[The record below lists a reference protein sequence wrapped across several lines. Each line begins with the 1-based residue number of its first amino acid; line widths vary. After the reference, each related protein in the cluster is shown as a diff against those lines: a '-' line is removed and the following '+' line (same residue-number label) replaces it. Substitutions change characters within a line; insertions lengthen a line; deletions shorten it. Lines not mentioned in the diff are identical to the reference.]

1 MVLKLQFKLRFC
13 LAFTNFDSQT
23 NKLFLVQT
31 LHSTLYTV
39 QKIPYM
45 PDLITS
51 EKNQGRGHMWISI
64 LWLNSRLVLSFTLCE
79 LASIFYTYLFRIFYD
94 SPNKYVLS
102 YIFDKYLEEQSL
114 IIMYGRHKK
123 VSVNNS
129 PFSNNE
135 TKC

>member
-1 MVLKLQFKLRFC
+1 MKIPFKLRFC
-13 LAFTNFDSQT
+13 LAFANFDSQT

-45 PDLITS
+45 PDLSTS

-123 VSVNNS
+123 CLSIT
-129 PFSNNE
+129 PLLSNKQ